1 MARSCTTFDHTADV
15 GLEARADSLAELY
28 QALGE
33 GLGRFLCASP
43 ARGEER
49 RSLAVEAEDL
59 EALVVD
65 FLWALQTELQARR
78 FVLASLEVGAL
89 EEGPPARIAAT
100 LLGERYDP
108 ARHEL
113 AAEVKAITW
122 HGLEVAREGEG
133 WRARVILDL

>member
-15 GLEARADSLAELY
+15 GLEARADTLAELY

-33 GLGRFLCASP
+33 GLARFLCSSP
-43 ARGEER
+43 ARADEQ
-49 RSLAVEAEDL
+49 RSLSVEAEDL

-78 FVLASLEVGAL
+78 FVLAALEVTCL

-100 LLGERYDP
+100 LAGEPYDP
-108 ARHEL
+108 ERHEL
-113 AAEVKAITW
+113 ESEVKAITW
-122 HGLEVAREGEG
+122 HGLEVIRAEAG